1 MTAGDMEEFIPT
13 FAQLYM
19 EVILN
24 EPSKQIIDEF
34 VAIAIDILNNH
45 KKIAIK
51 EINTLL
57 GPLLIS
63 IRLNKLVSLLFTG
76 TE

>member
-1 MTAGDMEEFIPT
+1 MTADDMEEFIPT

-34 VAIAIDILNNH
+34 VAIAIDILNAH

-51 EINTLL
+51 EINTLF